1 VIGRQDLY
9 GVSRRGFLASEW
21 YSGRQGRDHAH
32 EHDPSMQRPSV
43 VGDKVEAAPM

>member
-9 GVSRRGFLASEW
+9 GISRRGFLASEW
-21 YSGRQGRDHAH
+21 DGGHEGREHAN